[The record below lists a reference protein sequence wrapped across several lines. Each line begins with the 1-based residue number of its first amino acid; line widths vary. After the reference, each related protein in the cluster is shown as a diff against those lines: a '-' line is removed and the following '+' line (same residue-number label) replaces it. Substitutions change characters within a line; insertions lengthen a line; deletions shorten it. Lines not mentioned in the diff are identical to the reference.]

1 MFACHGS
8 RMDVGIFREPSGGQ
22 GSKRTGVEKE
32 TLQLWHSGISSSG
45 PLAAHV
51 WADSELL

>member
-22 GSKRTGVEKE
+22 GSERTGVEEE
-32 TLQLWHSGISSSG
+32 TLQLWHSGTSSSG